1 MVPVVNQRG
10 TVVRSPSAVGAKEAA
25 TEEKAERHQRADA
38 RRNRELI
45 LEAAEVLFAEQGM
58 GIPIDDI
65 ARKAGVGV
73 GTVYRHFPTKEALAG
88 AIVIVRMEELAAQAE
103 SLESSDEPG
112 SAFFS
117 FLTRLGD
124 VALEKRDLVDAIMG
138 AGIDM
143 KELSSAVKP
152 RLERSAEVLLQ
163 RAQGCGKV
171 RPDVEVADLFALV
184 MGTCE
189 MATKET
195 RCSKARMMSVVI
207 AGLRTAAPEESPLP
221 S

>member
-1 MVPVVNQRG
+1 MRG
-10 TVVRSPSAVGAKEAA
+10 TVVRSPSSKGA
-25 TEEKAERHQRADA
+25 TDEKAERHQRADA
-38 RRNRELI
+38 RRNRAQI

-58 GIPIDDI
+58 GIPVDDI

-73 GTVYRHFPTKEALAG
+73 GTLYRHFPTKEALAG
-88 AIVIVRMEELAAQAE
+88 AIVVVRMEELAAEAE
-103 SLESSDEPG
+103 RLESSEDPG
-112 SAFFS
+112 TAFFS
-117 FLTRLGD
+117 FLGRLGD
-124 VALEKRDLVDAIMG
+124 VALAKRDLVDAIMG

-152 RLERSAEVLLQ
+152 RLEHSAEVLLR
-163 RAQGCGKV
+163 RAQAAGTV
-171 RPDVEVADLFALV
+171 RADVEVAEVFGLV

-207 AGLRTAAPEESPLP
+207 AGLRTQPGDSTVPA
-221 S
+221 